1 MTKGKNVGLTPFPEE
16 AGVTQYRGASSTR
29 GCAKGVV
36 SVQWEEL
43 EQRFLDVGWEL
54 DASFEDY
61 LLIGHDGYRISLLAH
76 KEWWDPD
83 NPIFEILDH
92 AQLSTYWVPDEVPT
106 PQRAAQLLQ
115 EHGWPPEERDLP

>member
-1 MTKGKNVGLTPFPEE
+1 
-16 AGVTQYRGASSTR
+16 
-29 GCAKGVV
+29 
-36 SVQWEEL
+36 VQWEEL
-43 EQRFLDVGWEL
+43 EQRFLDAGWEL

-92 AQLSTYWVPDEVPT
+92 AQLTTYWVHDEVPT

-115 EHGWPPEERDLP
+115 EHGWPPQERDLP